1 MIRRKL
7 LLSETP
13 TISYVLRVSD
23 DELMK
28 PLIGSIQLLLLR
40 QGLLIFFSLFDD
52 KNAVLGVAIALL
64 CNTVKKDRTFA
75 IWSIK
80 SVFKEV
86 LFPATGNRIHINV
99 DWTLTFKFNCKKTKP
114 FYLRFVKRFHAAL
127 LIQGMICTFSI
138 HTFLLI

>member
-64 CNTVKKDRTFA
+64 CNTVKKDRTFVPFDLLRVYLKRYFSQPQE
-75 IWSIK
+75 IVSI
-80 SVFKEV
+80 SMWIE
-86 LFPATGNRIHINV
+86 L
-99 DWTLTFKFNCKKTKP
+99 
-114 FYLRFVKRFHAAL
+114 
-127 LIQGMICTFSI
+127 
-138 HTFLLI
+138 